1 MTEKLADTI
10 CRSCLEPTH
19 AKKYSLT
26 GEHVN
31 VDVDVVSMLEFC
43 TSSKVNNYY
52 NIYIFYRTVMSYF
65 CYYTFPTSNNNT
77 ICQNKKIHFN
87 NQTWLARPVGAG

>member
-52 NIYIFYRTVMSYF
+52 NIYI
-65 CYYTFPTSNNNT
+65 
-77 ICQNKKIHFN
+77 
-87 NQTWLARPVGAG
+87 L